1 MLISCKGL
9 SCRSVSTF
17 SIALQTSIPFTT
29 RPKTVCLLSNHG
41 VGTVVMKNCDPFVS
55 WVAGVTKKSK
65 GVERGLRAQKKNTLQ
80 GTKCQNQLTWTCVCH
95 GDGEWSIVF
104 QTADKQNQLQ
114 CVCVCVCVCV
124 SDDTQIKSTQRILLL
139 PVCGLTLVQTRLR
152 IRLPKYFLRRCR
164 HRVDRPFGS

>member
-65 GVERGLRAQKKNTLQ
+65 GVERGLRAQKKTHYRE
-80 GTKCQNQLTWTCVCH
+80 QNVKINSLGPAFAMETVNGLSCFRLPTSKINC
-95 GDGEWSIVF
+95 S
-104 QTADKQNQLQ
+104 
-114 CVCVCVCVCV
+114 VCVCVCVCV
-124 SDDTQIKSTQRILLL
+124 
-139 PVCGLTLVQTRLR
+139 
-152 IRLPKYFLRRCR
+152 
-164 HRVDRPFGS
+164 